1 MNSNP
6 KGVIEQLSAESL
18 EKCLL
23 RLSKAAAA
31 AWQLLDVKVSAGTI
45 ADAVEQYDFKNPAAA
60 VYFSLGSADGLT
72 ALMLFRPED
81 IDCISRCFTKNAF
94 PRGQRT
100 TPAEEMM
107 LQEVGNI
114 VLNALLNSVLNAVK
128 KSAMPVVPQF
138 VEGDAARVAAGLG
151 AAADLKRV
159 FRVIK
164 AELAIRCDKCEGRSE
179 VFVMLPEELASGLER
194 VLPLK
199 TGLIADE
206 VQK

>member
-1 MNSNP
+1 MNSNH
-6 KGVIEQLSAESL
+6 KGIIEQLSAESL

-31 AWQLLDVKVSAGTI
+31 TWQLLGVKVSAGTI
-45 ADAVEQYDFKNPAAA
+45 ADAVEHYDFKNPAAA

-81 IDCISRCFTKNAF
+81 IDCISRCFTKNSL

-114 VLNALLNSVLNAVK
+114 VLNALLNSVLNALK

-138 VEGDAARVAAGLG
+138 IEGDAARVAAGLG
-151 AAADLKRV
+151 SAADLKRV

-164 AELAIRCDKCEGRSE
+164 AGLEIRCEKCEARSE
-179 VFVMLPEELASGLER
+179 VFLMVPEALASELESGQR
-194 VLPLK
+194 E
-199 TGLIADE
+199 TGLA
-206 VQK
+206 VNKTQR

>member
-6 KGVIEQLSAESL
+6 KGMIEQLSAESL

-31 AWQLLDVKVSAGTI
+31 DWRLLDVKVSPGTI
-45 ADAVEQYDFKNPAAA
+45 ADAVKNYDLKNPAAA
-60 VYFSLGSADGLT
+60 VYFSLGSVDGLT

-81 IDCISRCFTKNAF
+81 IDCVSRCFTRKSF
-94 PRGQRT
+94 PRGPRT

-138 VEGDAARVAAGLG
+138 IEGDAARVAAGLG
-151 AAADLKRV
+151 SAADLKRV
-159 FRVIK
+159 FRVIN
-164 AELAIRCDKCEGRSE
+164 AGLAIRSEKCEARSE
-179 VFVMLPEELASGLER
+179 VFVMLPEELAAELER
-194 VLPLK
+194 GLP
-199 TGLIADE
+199 
-206 VQK
+206 